1 MYHKKVE
8 NVDHKIWAIFQ
19 ISEGKM
25 AMLGLFP
32 ANIMLLGCTS
42 AIIDFIVS
50 CTLWVFTIKVPF
62 SKNASH

>member
-1 MYHKKVE
+1 
-8 NVDHKIWAIFQ
+8 
-19 ISEGKM
+19 
-25 AMLGLFP
+25 MLGLFP

-42 AIIDFIVS
+42 AIIEFIVS